1 MNEKQLETI
10 RDCFR
15 KCEYLQ
21 NKKIALKNDK
31 ETTTLLILAKD
42 LDVNV
47 PPRLAGWIKQNLNG
61 FWGNQRVKCNGRSDK
76 IFEILNLIMEKLK

>member
-21 NKKIALKNDK
+21 NKKIILKDK
-31 ETTTLLILAKD
+31 EETTTLLALARD
-42 LDVNV
+42 LNVNV
-47 PPRLAGWIKQNLNG
+47 PPRLVGWIKHNLNG
-61 FWGNQRVKCNGRSDK
+61 FWGNQRVKCVGRSDK
-76 IFEILNLIMEKLK
+76 IFEILNLIMDKLK

>member
-10 RDCFR
+10 KDCFR

-21 NKKIALKNDK
+21 NKKIVLKNK
-31 ETTTLLILAKD
+31 EETTTLLLLAKD
-42 LDVNV
+42 VDVIV
-47 PPRLAGWIKQNLNG
+47 PRRLIGWIKQNLNG

-76 IFEILNLIMEKLK
+76 IFEILNLIMEKLN